1 MRREPE
7 RDDRAPHPRG
17 GGRVTRLLY
26 VEPDERAVEVLKRC
40 RLWQSQIAER
50 GQSLLGRQRDAL
62 ESLAARELAPVEWTE
77 PEWINPHS
85 PYALLIAM
93 RNPRAL
99 VTAEALLRE
108 GLAGTSGRY
117 VGLQLWEQL
126 CSIAYAGELGAC
138 LPSARRAGYAKA
150 RVIDWGEEDP
160 AWRDET
166 RDSGTSYGSP
176 GAHVWRCADQI
187 NGGPPWVEALYR
199 TGLGLWCWADTYG
212 APEWALIAR
221 DGDGLPWPRLTK

>member
-7 RDDRAPHPRG
+7 RRDRAPHPRG

-26 VEPDERAVEVLKRC
+26 VEPDERAVEVL
-40 RLWQSQIAER
+40 RLN
-50 GQSLLGRQRDAL
+50 GLGPGSTGVASISGAL
-62 ESLAARELAPVEWTE
+62 EALAARELAPVEWTE
-77 PEWINPHS
+77 PEWIAQHS
-85 PYALLIAM
+85 PYALLVAM

-117 VGLQLWEQL
+117 IGLRSWDAL
-126 CSIAYAGELGAC
+126 CSIAYAGDRGGY
-138 LPSARRAGYAKA
+138 LPSARRAGYAK
-150 RVIDWGEEDP
+150 VGVVDWGDKDP

-166 RDSGTSYGSP
+166 RYSGTSYGSI
-176 GAHVWRCADQI
+176 GEHVWRCADQI
-187 NGGPPWVEALYR
+187 RGGPPWVEALYR